1 MTTIAHHADYLCSA
15 VSRLGSESAFEVLAR
30 AKAIEATGRRVVH
43 MEIGEPDFDTP
54 EHIKRAGI
62 RAIEENYSHYT
73 PSAGI
78 PELREAIAA
87 YASRYRGLTPAYD
100 PRNVVVGAGA
110 KPIIWNLLSALLDPG
125 DELVYADPAY
135 PAYASAAGYLEAK
148 SIPVHLLESR
158 NWRLDLDELAAK
170 VGSKTKAVVINSP
183 HNPTG
188 GVLLREDLERIAEL
202 AHQHDFL
209 VISDEIYSRN
219 RYVDYF
225 HSISQLDGMRER
237 TVIIDG
243 FSKAYAMTGWRL
255 GYCIAPEEIAKTV
268 TLFNNN
274 TFSCVAT
281 FVQRAGI
288 AALTGDDAPVE
299 RMNEIFRER
308 RDAIVAGL
316 NSIPG
321 VSCTLPEGAFYAFP
335 NVSQIASDD
344 KHLAK
349 WLLENAGVACLGG
362 SSFGPAG
369 AGYLRFSYAASL
381 DDIGW
386 ALDSLREALP
396 RYQG

>member
-1 MTTIAHHADYLCSA
+1 MTTIARHADYLCSA
-15 VSRLGSESAFEVLAR
+15 ISRLGSESAFEVLAR
-30 AKAIEATGRRVVH
+30 AKAIEAGGRRVVH

-54 EHIKRAGI
+54 DHVKRAGI
-62 RAIEENYSHYT
+62 TAIEENYSHYS

-78 PELREAIAA
+78 PELREAIAE
-87 YASRYRGLTPAYD
+87 YASNYRGLTPAYG
-100 PRNVVVGAGA
+100 PHNVVVGAGA
-110 KPIIWNLLSALLDPG
+110 KPIIWNLLAALLDPG

-135 PAYASAAGYLEAK
+135 PAYASAASYLRAK
-148 SIPVHLLESR
+148 PIPVHLLEAR

-170 VGSKTKAVVINSP
+170 VGPKTKAVVINSP

-202 AHQHDFL
+202 AERHDFL

-237 TVIIDG
+237 TIIVDG

-316 NSIPG
+316 NRIPN

-335 NVSQIASDD
+335 NVSQITGDD
-344 KHLAK
+344 KNLAR

-386 ALDSLREALP
+386 ALEQLRAELP
-396 RYQG
+396 RYQA